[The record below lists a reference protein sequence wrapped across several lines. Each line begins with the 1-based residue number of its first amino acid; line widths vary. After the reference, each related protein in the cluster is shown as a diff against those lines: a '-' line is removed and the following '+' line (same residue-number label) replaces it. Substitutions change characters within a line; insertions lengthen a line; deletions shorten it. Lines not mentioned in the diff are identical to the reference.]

1 MQGNR
6 TFERCPSRATPM
18 DRRCVGL
25 ALSALLLTPL
35 AGVHGEL
42 AERNG
47 QLLPTPVEPE
57 ASSCPA
63 RFPADADN
71 DLLRVVP
78 PRPGMARQRHRA
90 AEAEGHGI
98 RLAAGRPVYLSGRV
112 LDTGGGPLR
121 AARVEIWQCDAWG
134 VYRHPQASGR
144 ADVHFAGYGVTT
156 TDWAGNYHFRTIRPV
171 PCAGR
176 TPHIHMRVT
185 VPGFVPLTTRIY
197 DAGQAERNAAD
208 QIYLRHSP
216 EGRRQLTVEF
226 QPLRTGPSAPMSAT
240 FNVVLALE

>member
-1 MQGNR
+1 
-6 TFERCPSRATPM
+6 M
-18 DRRCVGL
+18 DRRRVVL
-25 ALSALLLTPL
+25 ALSGLLLMPL
-35 AGVHGEL
+35 ASVHGEL
-42 AERNG
+42 AERDG

-57 ASSCPA
+57 GSSCPA

-78 PRPGMARQRHRA
+78 PPPAMARHGHRA
-90 AEAEGHGI
+90 AEAEGHSI
-98 RLAAGRPVYLSGRV
+98 RLAGGRAVYLSGRV

-121 AARVEIWQCDAWG
+121 AARVEIWQCDAGG

-144 ADVHFAGYGVTT
+144 PDEHFAGYGVTT
-156 TDWAGNYHFRTIRPV
+156 TDWSGNYHFRTIRPV

-208 QIYLRHSP
+208 RIYLRHTP
-216 EGRRQLTVEF
+216 EARRQLTVEF
-226 QPLRTGPSAPMSAT
+226 QPLRTGPSAPMSAI
-240 FNVVLALE
+240 FKVVLALD